1 MAKISDLLA
10 TGRTTSFEFFPPK
23 TDAGLLALD
32 ATVDQLGLLHPTF
45 VSVTYG
51 AGGSTRDR
59 TRSIVLGIDAR
70 HDFPAMPHLTCVA
83 HTKAGVLDL
92 LDDYT
97 AAGIDNILA
106 LAGDPPLDGD
116 GDSGEFRY
124 ALELV
129 DLVRARTDMSVGVA
143 AFPELHPRSSNR
155 DLDRHHL
162 ADKLR
167 AADFA
172 ITQFFYDADLYRRLV
187 EDLLSLGIDK
197 PVLPGIMAPTNPA
210 GVRRMATMN
219 GSVVPEELLARIE
232 AAGPVAGEQIAIEAT
247 VELCRELLDAG
258 APGLHFYTLN
268 RADTLGRVLAA
279 LD

>member
-1 MAKISDLLA
+1 
-10 TGRTTSFEFFPPK
+10 
-23 TDAGLLALD
+23 
-32 ATVDQLGLLHPTF
+32 
-45 VSVTYG
+45 
-51 AGGSTRDR
+51 
-59 TRSIVLGIDAR
+59 
-70 HDFPAMPHLTCVA
+70 MPHLTCVA